1 MLKQLQE
8 LLEQAPTSCSEQA
21 APVDLAPRLRRA
33 IPGCV
38 CLQRSVHSARGKQPP
53 EEIKSSARGD
63 RKIRDF
69 LPHHNFLGEADD
81 RARPLQ

>member
-1 MLKQLQE
+1 MLKQLLE

-38 CLQRSVHSARGKQPP
+38 CPQRSVHSARGKQPP
-53 EEIKSSARGD
+53 EEAKVVPRAAIVKYETS
-63 RKIRDF
+63 F
-69 LPHHNFLGEADD
+69 LITTF
-81 RARPLQ
+81 